1 MPFATA
7 FVAIDRPARY
17 AKQLV
22 SHLGHRGDTTQT
34 ADGRATIT
42 FSMGTCVLA
51 PGGRHLELIASS
63 QDAEGLAAVQ
73 DVVARHLERF
83 AGADSAVRVTWS
95 PATTGD
101 DVEPVNPA
109 VADYVLANSTQPDE
123 VLRELVAETR
133 EATGGR
139 AGMQISHDEGALL
152 TMLVRLVG
160 AKNAVEVGTFTGY
173 SAICIARGLQP
184 GGRLLACDVSEEWT
198 SIARGYWEKA
208 GVADRI
214 DLKIAPALETL
225 RALPETAEI
234 DFAFIDADKESY
246 PAYYEELVRRLR
258 PGGLIAL
265 DNVLR
270 GGRVVD
276 PAFQEPQHV
285 IMRELNARVAGDDQ
299 VDAVMLPLRDGV
311 TVIRKKTAG

>member
-7 FVAIDRPARY
+7 LVAIDRPARY
-17 AKQLV
+17 AKQLA
-22 SHLGHRGDTTQT
+22 SHLGHRAETAQS

-42 FSMGTCVLA
+42 LDSGTCVVA
-51 PGGRHLELIASS
+51 PGARHLQLIAAS

-73 DVVARHLERF
+73 DVVARHLLRF
-83 AGADSAVRVTWS
+83 VGEGSGVRVDWS
-95 PATTGD
+95 PATSGD
-101 DVEPVNPA
+101 EIEPVHPV
-109 VADYVLANSTQPDE
+109 VADYVMVNSTAPDE
-123 VLRELVAETR
+123 VLSELIAETR

-139 AGMQISHDEGALL
+139 AGMQVSHDEGTLL
-152 TMLVRLVG
+152 TMLVQLVG

-173 SAICIARGLQP
+173 SSTCIARGLLP

-198 SIARGYWEKA
+198 SIARGYWQKA

-214 DLKIAPALETL
+214 DLKIAPAVETL
-225 RALPETAEI
+225 RALPADFVI

-246 PAYYEELVRRLR
+246 PAYYEEIVQRLR
-258 PGGLIAL
+258 TGGVIAL

-276 PAFQEPQHV
+276 PAFTDPQV
-285 IMRELNARVAGDDQ
+285 ATMRELNARIAADER
-299 VDAVMLPLRDGV
+299 VDTVMLPLRDGV
-311 TVIRKKTAG
+311 TIVRKR